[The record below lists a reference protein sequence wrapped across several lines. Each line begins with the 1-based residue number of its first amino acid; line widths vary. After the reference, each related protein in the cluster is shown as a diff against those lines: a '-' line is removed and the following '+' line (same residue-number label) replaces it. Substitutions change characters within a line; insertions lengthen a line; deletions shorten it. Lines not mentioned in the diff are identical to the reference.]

1 MSNGNEKSVYKRIVI
16 VRRLASPTFII
27 MFYLVVSLFKVMFM
41 VAITLVI
48 RFTFHFV

>member
-1 MSNGNEKSVYKRIVI
+1 MSDGNEKSVDKRIVI

-27 MFYLVVSLFKVMFM
+27 MFYIIVSLFKVMFR

-48 RFTFHFV
+48 RFTFHYV